1 MMQARTIDRPEVPSS
16 AIDVTLFGPTVV
28 LRDGVPVDLGRRQV
42 RQLVTILASRDDW
55 FSADALIDHVWAHGL
70 PVNPRKALNV
80 ALSRLRSALG
90 DDAHRV
96 ETTGVGYRLRVDSV
110 DVGTFANLV
119 EQARSVTDGEA
130 ADLLGTALRLWVAD
144 PFADAVDSLGLTGH
158 RANLWE
164 LRRYAATRRVE
175 LLTEIGRAEEAVAVA
190 AGIPD
195 DGVVRERAVIAHA
208 IALARLGRKP
218 EAIALTSAAIDR
230 LRSEHGLVPSAS
242 LLDAEQHILTGS
254 VDLIAGSAGRARPT
268 ADVFVGRGEE
278 LAVLSQVAVGACCAV
293 VAEAGTGKSALLDQ
307 LADRLVTEGR
317 SSLRIDVAATPERP
331 LDTVARLC
339 LELIN
344 RTEGLELRPEFQPAI
359 GRICPE
365 LGFVGSAALTRD
377 SLLDDLVRFVET
389 YCGEIVLIVDDI
401 HWVDGGSAAVLERL
415 VARGRVAIVAASRPS
430 GDTRLGLLLGSRPGS
445 GPFAALAESAGRV
458 EVIHLA
464 AFTRVEAMALVESR
478 SGRSIDDNFVHLL
491 LEHSGGNALFLRL
504 LIDRWVE
511 GEPLDG
517 DLPSSILVTVG
528 ERLDLLARTVVDTLQ
543 YAAAAG
549 RSFRVQ
555 TLRQV
560 RPNAD
565 ADLLAA
571 AQAGIVRLDDVG
583 DVASFIHAV
592 VGDSCYQLLAEGR
605 RISIHDEIAFVL
617 ETDGAPAA
625 EVARHHVA
633 SASLDPHRAIW
644 TSIRAAGEFIVGF
657 DWETALGHLDR
668 AVALADE
675 YLIHEPL
682 IRAHIAVR
690 RGTAGRAVSAPS
702 YVADLLEGC
711 EHARLAEEHELFVV
725 AVTELCGHGHTTKA
739 ADVDERVLGL
749 LDEALGLSIEPA
761 IRAELCAASASFF
774 STSNA
779 AHRGRQLFREA
790 WEIAAELGDPQVE
803 AAIVA
808 HAHLGFSHPDD
819 FELLVEASRRM
830 SEIAGSDAEM
840 IWEAAFVRF
849 ECTVIVGDAEG
860 AQQAIDEMRLYAPQ
874 VVRRPRD
881 FGLAFS
887 ESAHARLIGNLDT
900 AQQHA
905 DRTLVLGLERF
916 DESWAMTIY
925 GLLLVGI
932 RSEQGRL
939 GELTDVIES
948 MVEQSPEYPPF
959 HAVAAAVATV
969 RGDAKSVRS
978 HLDVV
983 SRDGFSTVVRD
994 VHFTSLITLVAPAI
1008 AAHGTTEE
1016 IAALDKILEPFAG
1029 RMSWNGASSDGP
1041 IDGARAL
1048 LAVARGDVETA
1059 AVFQQSA
1066 DELVARF
1073 RQPALVVESVSVHT
1087 SRS

>member
-1 MMQARTIDRPEVPSS
+1 MQPPPTDRRDVRRSV
-16 AIDVTLFGPTVV
+16 IDVTVFGPTVV
-28 LRDGVPVDLGRRQV
+28 LCDGAPIDLGRRQV

-55 FSADALIDHVWAHGL
+55 FSADTLIDHVWAHEL
-70 PVNPRKALNV
+70 PANPRKALNV

-96 ETTGVGYRLRVDSV
+96 ETTGAGYRLRVDRV
-110 DVGTFANLV
+110 DVGTFSDLV
-119 EQARSVTDGEA
+119 EQARSVTGGEA
-130 ADLLGTALRLWVAD
+130 ADLLGAALRLWVAD
-144 PFADAVDSLGLTGH
+144 PFADAADSLGLTGH

-175 LLTEIGRAEEAVAVA
+175 LLTEIGRAEEAVVVA
-190 AGIPD
+190 AEIPD
-195 DGVVRERAVIAHA
+195 DGVVRERVVIAHA
-208 IALARLGRKP
+208 VALAQLGRKS
-218 EAIALTSAAIDR
+218 EAIALTSTAIDR

-242 LLDAEQHILTGS
+242 LIDTEQRILTGS
-254 VDLIAGSAGRARPT
+254 VDLIAGSTGRARPT
-268 ADVFVGRGEE
+268 AEVFVGREDE
-278 LAVLSQVAVGACCAV
+278 LAILSKVAAGACRAL
-293 VAEAGTGKSALLDQ
+293 VAEAGTGKSAVLDQ
-307 LADRLVTEGR
+307 LAGRFLAEGR

-339 LELIN
+339 LGLID
-344 RTEGLELRPEFQPAI
+344 RIDGLELRPEFHPAI

-377 SLLDDLVRFVET
+377 SLLDDLVRFIET
-389 YCGEIVLIVDDI
+389 HCTEVVLIVDDI

-415 VARGRVAIVAASRPS
+415 VDRGRVAIVAASRPS
-430 GDTRLGLLLGSRPGS
+430 DDSRLGFLLGSRPTFGS
-445 GPFAALAESAGRV
+445 SATREESAGRV

-464 AFTRVEAMALVESR
+464 PLTKGDVLALIESR
-478 SGRSIDDNFVHLL
+478 SGRSIDDDFVQLL
-491 LEHSGGNALFLRL
+491 LEHSGGNGLFVRL

-511 GEPLDG
+511 GESIDG

-528 ERLDLLARTVVDTLQ
+528 ERLDLLARAVVDTLQ
-543 YAAAAG
+543 CAAAMG

-555 TLRQV
+555 TLRQM

-571 AQAGIVRLDDVG
+571 AHAGIVRIDDMG
-583 DVASFIHAV
+583 DVASFVHAV

-605 RISIHDEIAFVL
+605 RVSIHDEIAFVL
-617 ETDGAPAA
+617 ESDGAPAA
-625 EVARHHVA
+625 ELARHHVA

-644 TSIRAAGEFIVGF
+644 TGIRAAGEFIVGF
-657 DWETALGHLDR
+657 DWETALVHLDR

-675 YLIHEPL
+675 YLIDEPL

-690 RGTAGRAVSAPS
+690 RGTAGRAMWTPS
-702 YVADLLEGC
+702 YVEDLLEGC
-711 EHARLAEEHELFVV
+711 EYSRLAGEHELFVV

-739 ADVDERVLGL
+739 AVVDERVLVL
-749 LDEALGLSIEPA
+749 LDEALGLPIDRA

-790 WEIAAELGDPQVE
+790 WEISAELGDPQVE
-803 AAIVA
+803 GAIVA

-849 ECTVIVGDAEG
+849 ECSVIVGDAEG
-860 AQQAIDEMRLYAPQ
+860 AQQAIDEMRLYAPR

-887 ESAHARLIGNLDT
+887 ESAHARLVGDLEA

-905 DRTLVLGLERF
+905 DRTLVFGLERF
-916 DESWAMTIY
+916 DESWAMTIF

-939 GELTDVIES
+939 DELTDVIES
-948 MVEQSPEYPPF
+948 MVEESPEYVPF
-959 HAVAAAVATV
+959 HVVAAAVACV
-969 RGDAKSVRS
+969 RGDALAVRS

-983 SRDGFSTVVRD
+983 SLTGLSPLVRD
-994 VHFTSLITLVAPAI
+994 VHFTSLITLLAPAV
-1008 AAHGTTEE
+1008 AAHGTTAE
-1016 IAALDKILEPFAG
+1016 IAALDEMLEPFAG

-1041 IDGARAL
+1041 VDGALAL
-1048 LAVARGDVETA
+1048 LAVARGDVESA
-1059 AVFQQSA
+1059 AALQQSA
-1066 DELVARF
+1066 DELAARF
-1073 RQPALVVESVSVHT
+1073 RQPALVVESLPVHT